1 MDQAHV
7 SPKVHEAL
15 AELQQY
21 LSDAIAP
28 LVVTDSIATLLK
40 CPPSLV
46 ASEIQAWSANQYRRQ
61 GASVPVSDYLY
72 HAYRKLFLMGEFDL
86 VPQETLRA
94 YLGSLK
100 AILIEFCP
108 PEDRELLLTNMN
120 NLGETETATAAPALY
135 VHRQTAPD
143 RALASSLP
151 TAAPVQVV
159 QADRRLGLLLDR
171 IEQQLPLAAER
182 AQGVSPAGADLVSQV
197 LAMVAGSS
205 KSSAELQQYRD
216 RLARLGV
223 SASMSDIIRTLG
235 QSLPDWSALQT
246 APAAGGATPTREDS
260 PVEAMHRIVSL
271 EEDPVETA
279 KRLFE
284 MIQSAVEQFNAGALA
299 RAATILVLSARIIA
313 EKKLMPS
320 VIEGIQLR
328 ARASLDSQRL
338 RQFAEDTKQHV
349 LLQKVLGFFPSL
361 SVAALLGELHSEQTR
376 DRRRLLLALLA
387 CHGAAARPEVLA
399 RLEESVV
406 GFGDGDWHFQRNLL
420 TLLRRMPAPQDIPP
434 DAEIDLAV
442 RLTEPGHPIGLV
454 KEAVANLGQL
464 KHERAE
470 SVLIQRL
477 EGYEYLMLKPD
488 EAPYSVDEL
497 GAILDRIAGTLAR
510 SRWTRGRRFLLDH
523 ALKRQPKLGNTLARL
538 SELGAQDL
546 SDDEEVVGRLLEA
559 LRAELPRRVLGLAL
573 PKHSQRALILIAAL
587 SATRT
592 PEVMSSLKEI
602 AERFPAEKLGRAA
615 ARALEGPEGA
625 FRIARTSDAS
635 LSGDLGLFGLPAL
648 LQNLS
653 NSAATGTLGLL
664 NPSGATLS
672 TIAFENGKVIGCHS
686 GHLTGVDALYQLFER
701 PEPGTF
707 TFASRK
713 SEEAG
718 GVAPNVQ
725 PTDIIPLM
733 LEGMRRYDEFRQAC
747 AIVPDDAKFE
757 ATGVKGSGYAGE
769 RDRDLQRTV
778 LKRAT
783 TGATAHACEAN
794 LPADSYRIRRL
805 LAHWVEQGAL
815 RLV

>member
-1 MDQAHV
+1 MDQARV

-40 CPPSLV
+40 CPPGLV
-46 ASEIQAWSANQYRRQ
+46 GSEIQAWSANQYRRQ
-61 GASVPVSDYLY
+61 GTSVPVSDYLY

-100 AILIEFCP
+100 TILVEFCP

-135 VHRQTAPD
+135 VHRQAAPD
-143 RALASSLP
+143 RALATSLP
-151 TAAPVQVV
+151 TAAPIQVV
-159 QADRRLGLLLDR
+159 QADRRLSLLLDR
-171 IEQQLPLAAER
+171 IEQQLPAGTRGE
-182 AQGVSPAGADLVSQV
+182 SPARADMVSQV
-197 LAMVAGSS
+197 LAMVAGSA
-205 KSSAELQQYRD
+205 KNSAELQQYRD

-223 SASMSDIIRTLG
+223 SASMSDMIRTLG

-246 APAAGGATPTREDS
+246 APASGSATPTREDS

-279 KRLFE
+279 KRLHE

-313 EKKLMPS
+313 EKKLTPS

-338 RQFAEDTKQHV
+338 RQLAEDTKQHV
-349 LLQKVLGFFPSL
+349 LLQKVLDFFPSL
-361 SVAALLGELHSEQTR
+361 SVTALLGELHAEQTR
-376 DRRRLLLALLA
+376 DRRRLLLALLT

-420 TLLRRMPAPQDIPP
+420 TLLRRIPAPPDIPP

-497 GAILDRIAGTLAR
+497 GAILDRVAGTLAR
-510 SRWTRGRRFLLDH
+510 SRWTRGRRFLVDH

-538 SELGAQDL
+538 ADLGGQDL

-573 PKHSQRALILIAAL
+573 PKHSQRALSLIAAL

-592 PEVMSSLKEI
+592 PEVMSLLKEI
-602 AERFPAEKLGRAA
+602 AERFPAEKVGRAA

-664 NPSGATLS
+664 NPSGAALS

-713 SEEAG
+713 GEEASG
-718 GVAPNVQ
+718 MAPNVA

-733 LEGMRRYDEFRQAC
+733 LEGMRRYDELRQAC
-747 AIVPDDAKFE
+747 AIVPDEATFE

-783 TGATAHACEAN
+783 TGVTARGCEAD

-805 LAHWVEQGAL
+805 LVHWVEQGAL